1 MDNMQ
6 EMLHGQKQVMKLFR
20 VFLFLN
26 YLNFC
31 FKDGDNLPTQE
42 EERGVPYRDMSVSL
56 MENVTFSRES
66 LVVGIGGI
74 ATLPDGENVY
84 ICTADNTYA
93 VSSISVQLNIPGC
106 Y

>member
-1 MDNMQ
+1 
-6 EMLHGQKQVMKLFR
+6 
-20 VFLFLN
+20 
-26 YLNFC
+26 
-31 FKDGDNLPTQE
+31 
-42 EERGVPYRDMSVSL
+42 

-74 ATLPDGENVY
+74 VTLPDGENVY